1 MNLVLT
7 APTWLLILLVLVLA
21 AAAAEDAWRLRIS
34 NVTCLG
40 VVILALIGAGVEGI
54 SANMWQNVAVFIVL
68 LALGTFAFAFGVLG
82 GGDVKLLA
90 ALGLWTNF
98 QGAVWLVT
106 AVFIGGG
113 ILAVLFI
120 AARAIP
126 GTRGGKKRHE
136 RRIPY
141 GLAIAAGALISFAAS
156 RVEQARHV
164 QSYVPIGIRP
174 AR

>member
-7 APTWLLILLVLVLA
+7 APGWLLALLVLALA

-34 NVTCLG
+34 NVTCLA

-54 SANMWQNVAVFIVL
+54 SASMWQNVAVFAVL
-68 LALGTFAFAFGVLG
+68 LAVGTFAFSFGVLG

-98 QGAVWLVT
+98 QGAVWLLA
-106 AVFIGGG
+106 AVFVAGGVLALLFVAGRMILKIGR
-113 ILAVLFI
+113 
-120 AARAIP
+120 AR
-126 GTRGGKKRHE
+126 KRHE

-141 GLAIAAGALISFAAS
+141 GLAIAAGALISFAAGRVEHAS
-156 RVEQARHV
+156 RVQP
-164 QSYVPIGIRP
+164 YVPVGIPPWR
-174 AR
+174 

>member
-7 APTWLLILLVLVLA
+7 APTWLLTLLVLTLA

-34 NVTCLG
+34 NVTCL
-40 VVILALIGAGVEGI
+40 VVVVLALVGAGVEGV
-54 SANMWQNVAVFIVL
+54 SASMWQNVAVFVVL
-68 LALGTFAFAFGVLG
+68 LAVGTFAFSFGVLG

-98 QGAVWLVT
+98 QGAVWLVV
-106 AVFIGGG
+106 AVFIAGGA
-113 ILAVLFI
+113 LAVLFI
-120 AARAIP
+120 AARAILRT
-126 GTRGGKKRHE
+126 GRGKKRHE

-141 GLAIAAGALISFAAS
+141 GLAIAAGALISFATG
-156 RVEQARHV
+156 RVEHARQV
-164 QSYVPIGIRP
+164 QSYVPIGIPP